1 MIEVTQTEM
10 KEVLVLLYEK
20 RMDSRGFSYSNFSQR
35 EHNHIGVNIAFVEE
49 TVYCPHKAGT
59 LYGIHFQNNPMAQ
72 SKLLYVTSGRGL
84 DFAVDLRK
92 KSPTYK
98 KWVSVEL
105 SAENRKQIFIPK
117 GFGHAF
123 LSLEDNTKV
132 VMRIDRYFDPKYKRG
147 IAWNDPELHVSF
159 PIENPILA
167 QHDKIAPL
175 LKNSD
180 CNL

>member
-1 MIEVTQTEM
+1 MIEVTQTAI

-20 RMDSRGFSYSNFSQR
+20 HMESRGYYYSNFSQI
-35 EHNHIGVNIAFVEE
+35 ELNNIGINIDFVEE
-49 TVYCPHKAGT
+49 TVYCPQKAGT

-72 SKLLYVTSGRGL
+72 SKLLYAISGRGL

-92 KSPTYK
+92 KSVTYK
-98 KWVSVEL
+98 KWVCVEL

-123 LSLEDNTKV
+123 LSLENNTKV
-132 VMRIDRYFDPKYKRG
+132 VMRIDNYFDPKYKRG
-147 IAWNDPELHVSF
+147 IAWNDPELNIGF
-159 PIENPILA
+159 PIDNPILA

-175 LKNSD
+175 LRDSD